1 MLHLSGLISFGA
13 ANNMTRRMAVVTSPE
28 VLIIDL
34 LDVPKM
40 DGSAAL
46 AVEEIIERARQARQD
61 VILVGL
67 NYAVARLFGQ
77 LGILNLIKETHRFT
91 TRREAVTAAI
101 ELLEARDRAAPG
113 GAPATTAAR

>member
-1 MLHLSGLISFGA
+1 
-13 ANNMTRRMAVVTSPE
+13 MTRRMAVVTKPA

-46 AVEEIIERARQARQD
+46 AIEEIIERARQAQQD

-67 NYAVARLFGQ
+67 NCAVARLFGQ

-91 TRREAVTAAI
+91 TRLEAVAAAVAR
-101 ELLEARDRAAPG
+101 LEERDERAL
-113 GAPATTAAR
+113 ATPRAV